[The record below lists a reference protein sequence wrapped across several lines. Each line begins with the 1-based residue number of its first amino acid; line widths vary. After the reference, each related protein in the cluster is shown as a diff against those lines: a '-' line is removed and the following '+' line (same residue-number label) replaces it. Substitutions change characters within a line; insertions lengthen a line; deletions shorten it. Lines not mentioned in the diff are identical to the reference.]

1 MLGAIVSLRV
11 YPAVQMKQLE
21 ISERVA
27 RLIHRDDCAGCRCT
41 TPRQSIHERGSIFAE
56 VGWLKTGVNKHALST

>member
-1 MLGAIVSLRV
+1 
-11 YPAVQMKQLE
+11 MKQLE